1 MGQIVQTT
9 YYYSQFRSRRK
20 NHNGKNWLGPG
31 AILLC
36 ISVSTI
42 SGAAN
47 SLAHHPSPYL
57 VMHADDLVDWQVWD
71 EAVLRQ
77 ARLANKLIFVS
88 VGYFSCH
95 LIALGQQLSE
105 TTERKTAL
113 Q

>member
-1 MGQIVQTT
+1 
-9 YYYSQFRSRRK
+9 
-20 NHNGKNWLGPG
+20 
-31 AILLC
+31 
-36 ISVSTI
+36 
-42 SGAAN
+42 
-47 SLAHHPSPYL
+47 
-57 VMHADDLVDWQVWD
+57 MHADDLVDWQVWD

-77 ARLANKLIFVS
+77 ERLANKLIFVS

>member
-1 MGQIVQTT
+1 MGKTGWGLLLIV
-9 YYYSQFRSRRK
+9 
-20 NHNGKNWLGPG
+20 LG
-31 AILLC
+31 
-36 ISVSTI
+36 ISVPTI

-57 VMHADDLVDWQVWD
+57 AMHADDPVDWQVWD

-77 ARLANKLIFVS
+77 ARLENKLIFVS

-105 TTERKTAL
+105 TTESKTAL